1 MGIKTSNEITVR
13 IAVSKEEFIEFL
25 KKSGFEEKE
34 RFSLDDYY
42 LIPKDLD
49 LGKISEREI
58 LAKAVIIR
66 NISENSGYKK
76 KITFKV
82 KNINPSGEII
92 SQEAINCDIYD
103 KDEAI
108 RLFEA
113 IGYYEIM
120 NIKENDIVYGKDNF
134 EIAVKY
140 LPNKTLIEIET
151 DDNFDTI
158 EKLKEEVIRLNFPI
172 DTSNFFVKKAEEQL
186 REMLQE

>member
-1 MGIKTSNEITVR
+1 M
-13 IAVSKEEFIEFL
+13 
-25 KKSGFEEKE
+25 
-34 RFSLDDYY
+34 
-42 LIPKDLD
+42 
-49 LGKISEREI
+49 
-58 LAKAVIIR
+58 AKAVIIR